1 MLPKINDLKDEY
13 DREKG
18 NDPNWEGDFDEKRSN
33 FVEKI
38 VTSSKLV
45 LWGIIFLA
53 CKVEHKINI
62 R

>member
-1 MLPKINDLKDEY
+1 MLPKISDLKDEY

-18 NDPNWEGDFDEKRSN
+18 DDPNWEGYFDKKRSN
-33 FVEKI
+33 FVQKI
-38 VTSSKLV
+38 VASSKLV